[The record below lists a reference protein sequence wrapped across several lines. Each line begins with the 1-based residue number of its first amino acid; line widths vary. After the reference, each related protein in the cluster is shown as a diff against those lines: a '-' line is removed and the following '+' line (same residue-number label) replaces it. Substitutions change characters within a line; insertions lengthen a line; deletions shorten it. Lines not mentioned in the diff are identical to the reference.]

1 MRIAIINHDTHTLFV
16 EDINDEIL
24 EGQYGGQEQNYIDKN
39 YTFGGEYSWD
49 YICDAAYFPDGESD
63 PIEIDFENLKD

>member
-1 MRIAIINHDTHTLFV
+1 MRIAIIDHDTHTLFV

-24 EGQYGGQEQNYIDKN
+24 EGQYGGQEQNYIDDN
-39 YTFGGEYSWD
+39 YSLGKYSWD
-49 YICDAAYFPDGESD
+49 YIVDSQYFPEIEKD